1 MSREQI
7 PSLRWD
13 LKHII
18 HSSTVSCPPAQALGG
33 LHPLALYFGVV
44 VEICRPE
51 DTRYEATRGQQWAMH
66 GLVSPKALRGLGKW
80 EYVVFTP
87 RRIGLPITQHLDTV
101 WQTPCPAKQFGRT
114 NWRLSK
120 NLGPVCLSPCLG
132 RASLGR

>member
-1 MSREQI
+1 
-7 PSLRWD
+7 
-13 LKHII
+13 
-18 HSSTVSCPPAQALGG
+18 
-33 LHPLALYFGVV
+33 
-44 VEICRPE
+44 
-51 DTRYEATRGQQWAMH
+51 MH